1 MCALLVTLA
10 IRVHD
15 PEVPA
20 SPGAW
25 LTIAGAIAAVTNATV
40 ALVAVI
46 LFDVTPAAPLLLVG
60 IAAALFAA
68 YRAFVSLRQ
77 RHSELEV
84 LSEFTAALSQSLT
97 GRDVAEAALREA
109 QLRLEAERAELWLLT
124 DSSGHGRRIALE
136 GDSVVEDDAFE
147 VPDHQPALG
156 STRQR
161 PVARG
166 RRPG

>member
-1 MCALLVTLA
+1 MAAALAVDLVCALLVTLA

-77 RHSELEV
+77 RHWELMLISWIMIWPSAV
-84 LSEFTAALSQSLT
+84 MMDCSFSSSICGMSALFSFCT
-97 GRDVAEAALREA
+97 
-109 QLRLEAERAELWLLT
+109 
-124 DSSGHGRRIALE
+124 SGKFWI
-136 GDSVVEDDAFE
+136 
-147 VPDHQPALG
+147 
-156 STRQR
+156 TC
-161 PVARG
+161 
-166 RRPG
+166 